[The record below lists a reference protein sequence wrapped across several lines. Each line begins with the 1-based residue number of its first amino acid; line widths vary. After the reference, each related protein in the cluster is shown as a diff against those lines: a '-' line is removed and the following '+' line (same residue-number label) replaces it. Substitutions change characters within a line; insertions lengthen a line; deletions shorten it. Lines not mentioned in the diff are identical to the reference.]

1 MDLQDVRDVVLIIY
15 GITAILMFLAILIV
29 TVVAGYLVIRLL
41 RLANRTVQ
49 SNVVPI
55 LDTSRDTLVN
65 VRGTAR
71 FITENAVQ
79 PVIRIAGLYA
89 GVREGLAVFTGFR
102 RLRRRS

>member
-29 TVVAGYLVIRLL
+29 TVVVGYLIIRLL
-41 RLANRTVQ
+41 RVANSTVQ
-49 SNVVPI
+49 TNVVPI

-71 FITENAVQ
+71 FVTENAVQ
-79 PVIRIAGLYA
+79 PIIRVASAYAGLRR
-89 GVREGLAVFTGFR
+89 GVAVFTGFQ
-102 RLRRRS
+102 RLRRRG